1 MNLRIKLKELIKEK
15 KYSISYV
22 ARAINVSTATLH
34 LWLNDN
40 YKGNVEKVTKA
51 VKQFIELESLRN
63 DNINIPFIATSVAQD
78 VFQIAK
84 TCHVESEI
92 GVCCGDAGLGKTYAV
107 KMYNLEHSDVI
118 LIEADLGYTPKVLFS
133 EIHKILGFDGLG
145 SIHSM
150 LLDIIDKLKY
160 SGRLIIVDEAEYL
173 PYKALELLRRIYDKA
188 KVGILLV
195 GMPKLLRNLRG
206 AKGQYTQLYS
216 RIAILKE
223 LEPINSV
230 DALAILNAVTPQADT
245 IYPKISSYIGGNTR
259 VLTKLL
265 VRAIRIAKLNETEI
279 DEDVVNLGLSQLIW
293 SRQN

>member
-133 EIHKILGFDGLG
+133 EIHKTLIHLNLAPLLNRLGMFCCNHSLKRLHSLLPESIIL
-145 SIHSM
+145 
-150 LLDIIDKLKY
+150 
-160 SGRLIIVDEAEYL
+160 
-173 PYKALELLRRIYDKA
+173 IYC
-188 KVGILLV
+188 
-195 GMPKLLRNLRG
+195 
-206 AKGQYTQLYS
+206 S
-216 RIAILKE
+216 E
-223 LEPINSV
+223 
-230 DALAILNAVTPQADT
+230 
-245 IYPKISSYIGGNTR
+245 
-259 VLTKLL
+259 
-265 VRAIRIAKLNETEI
+265 
-279 DEDVVNLGLSQLIW
+279 
-293 SRQN
+293 